1 MLKPLLALFDV
12 DGTLLVDDAYA
23 HGRAM
28 VLALREVY
36 GAPIA
41 DDAVMQIEPWG
52 KTDLRIARDVLRASG
67 LGNAEI
73 DARLPDWAYTA
84 ASAFRSEAR
93 AARAAWKVRPG
104 LEGALR
110 QLRDEGLRLSLLS
123 GNLRPIAIEKVEQ
136 LGLGSYF
143 DVAIGAYG
151 SDLEDRPGL
160 VALARR
166 RGGSPG
172 RPWPRSRTALVG
184 DTPGD
189 VAAARSDRVRCAVFS
204 SRRFSAARLG
214 GADAVVSDT
223 AGLVETLR
231 RWQLDG
237 RTE

>member
-1 MLKPLLALFDV
+1 VPKSLLALFDV

-28 VLALREVY
+28 VLTLREVY

-52 KTDLRIARDVLRASG
+52 KTDLRIARDVLQASG

-73 DARLPDWAYTA
+73 DARLPDWADAA

-110 QLRDEGLRLSLLS
+110 QLQKDGLRLSLLS

-136 LGLGSYF
+136 LGLGHYF

-166 RGGSPG
+166 RGGAPG
-172 RPWPRSRTALVG
+172 PPWPRNRTVLVG

-189 VAAARSDRVRCAVFS
+189 IAAAQSDRVRCAVFS

-214 GADAVVSDT
+214 EADAVVSNT

-231 RWQLDG
+231 SWQLDG